1 MGWLTRPP
9 ARAGQG
15 EPRHTPASCLPGAGL
30 ARSSRRP
37 PVPLLERRLVGAPAT
52 GEADGTGHGSRRLAA
67 DIYGGPPRR
76 QALSPVLSLYG
87 KSLRALSP
95 LCHSLYTTSNSRGHS
110 DNQGMPGSWQG
121 SEPGLRG

>member
-15 EPRHTPASCLPGAGL
+15 EPRHTPASCLPGTPL
-30 ARSSRRP
+30 AWSFRKP
-37 PVPLLERRLVGAPAT
+37 PVPLLERRLVGAPAME
-52 GEADGTGHGSRRLAA
+52 EADGTGHSSWRLAA
-67 DIYGGPPRR
+67 DIYGGPPRC

-87 KSLRALSP
+87 KSLRALSR
-95 LCHSLYTTSNSRGHS
+95 LCHSLYTTGNSHRHS
-110 DNQGMPGSWQG
+110 DIQGMPGSWQG